1 MVHTSRLRASWA
13 APGSSSK
20 PVGKRHPVVTEF
32 VPPFDRPPDYQ
43 PPLVN
48 AILDELL
55 ALRLERKL
63 SWRDWNVWSGGAAET
78 LRMSAYRSKRKL
90 RQTKMI
96 GLWTMERLLSSLE
109 VDFGEFATRVQ
120 RRLESG
126 D

>member
-1 MVHTSRLRASWA
+1 V
-13 APGSSSK
+13 P
-20 PVGKRHPVVTEF
+20 EI
-32 VPPFDRPPDYQ
+32 VPPFDRPSDYT
-43 PPLVN
+43 PPLVS

-63 SWRDWNVWSGGAAET
+63 SWRDWSVWSDGASET
-78 LRMSAYRSKRKL
+78 LRVSICRRKRGV
-90 RQTKMI
+90 RQAKVI

-109 VDFGEFATRVQ
+109 VDFVTFAARVQ